1 MEQVK
6 SELAGSSGDANPQE
20 SKLNL
25 VEQLLKSAM
34 MQTALDVKDTAETG
48 GRGTPKGKEEE
59 TQTQPPASGSKRQK
73 TDNITINREI
83 FPALVHAVKEFKS
96 PPSTKQESS
105 EDEEL
110 VEDMEE

>member
-1 MEQVK
+1 MN
-6 SELAGSSGDANPQE
+6 S
-20 SKLNL
+20 

-34 MQTALDVKDTAETG
+34 MQTALEAKETADPG
-48 GRGTPKGKEEE
+48 GETPKGKEEE
-59 TQTQPPASGSKRQK
+59 TQSQQQAAGSKRQK
-73 TDNITINREI
+73 TDNITIDKEI
-83 FPALVHAVKEFKS
+83 FMSLVQAIKEIKS

>member
-1 MEQVK
+1 LEQVK
-6 SELAGSSGDANPQE
+6 SDLAGSGGEANPQE
-20 SKLNL
+20 NKLNL

-34 MQTALDVKDTAETG
+34 MQTALEGKETADLG
-48 GRGTPKGKEEE
+48 GETPKGKEEE
-59 TQTQPPASGSKRQK
+59 TQSQQTAAGNKRLK
-73 TDNITINREI
+73 TDNITIDREI
-83 FPALVHAVKEFKS
+83 FMALVQAVKELKS